1 MFERDGFENNFVI
14 DLDSRSRFHK
24 TCDSV
29 PVRLHSANK
38 NCPTVKAM
46 RGYPISPQPMP
57 YGPGKFQKDHGIDS
71 GRYMNIDRYIYMY
84 SICIYVDIYKS

>member
-1 MFERDGFENNFVI
+1 MMFEGDGFENNFFI
-14 DLDSRSRFHK
+14 DLDSRNRFHK

-29 PVRLHSANK
+29 CTPSFRPK

-57 YGPGKFQKDHGIDS
+57 YGPMDFKKTVG
-71 GRYMNIDRYIYMY
+71 
-84 SICIYVDIYKS
+84 